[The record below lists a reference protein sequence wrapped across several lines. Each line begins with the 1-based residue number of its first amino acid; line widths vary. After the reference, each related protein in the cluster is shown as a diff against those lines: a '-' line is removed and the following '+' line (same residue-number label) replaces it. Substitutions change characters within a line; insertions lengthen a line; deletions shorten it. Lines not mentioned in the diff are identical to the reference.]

1 LVQIE
6 LTPEDQLKP
15 HLSIT
20 LAYLVVEEVVLLEVV
35 EEVVVHTL
43 QVRVFQF
50 LLEMFLQLWLEGEVV
65 VVLQIVNEVGM
76 AGLHH

>member
-1 LVQIE
+1 LVQIV
-6 LTPEDQLKP
+6 LTSEDQLKP

-20 LAYLVVEEVVLLEVV
+20 LEYLVVGVVALLEVV
-35 EEVVVHTL
+35 VEVVVHTL

-65 VVLQIVNEVGM
+65 VVLQIVNEVGVDR
-76 AGLHH
+76 LHH

>member
-1 LVQIE
+1 
-6 LTPEDQLKP
+6 
-15 HLSIT
+15 
-20 LAYLVVEEVVLLEVV
+20 VVLLEVV

-76 AGLHH
+76 VELHH